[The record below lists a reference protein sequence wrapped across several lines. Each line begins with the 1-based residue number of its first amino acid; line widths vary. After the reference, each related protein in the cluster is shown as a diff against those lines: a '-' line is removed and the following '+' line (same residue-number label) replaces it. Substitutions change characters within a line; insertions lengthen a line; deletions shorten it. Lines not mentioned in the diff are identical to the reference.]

1 MLVGAASQMPE
12 ILRKKAQAVGF
23 SPNSMRDVEVE
34 IVRCSLRAV
43 TLQVRPLGYLNQFAK
58 NEPSVL

>member
-23 SPNSMRDVEVE
+23 LPNARRDVEVE
-34 IVRCSLRAV
+34 IVRMLPVV
-43 TLQVRPLGYLNQFAK
+43 TPGEPRSPTTKTVGAK
-58 NEPSVL
+58 NGGKK